1 VIEMRPLHP
10 AVVHFLV
17 ACWVLAALL
26 DATTLVGLDVTL
38 GRAEPAATAAFLVW
52 TGLAFA
58 VVAVAA
64 GLADY
69 TRLPTAVRDSSALTL
84 HVGAMAVAFCSF
96 LVAALLRPRLGPA
109 PALVVSLE
117 VLGTVALVI
126 GGHYAASVVFSVLPS
141 VHASR
146 DAPSD
151 LATFKESK
159 P

>member
-1 VIEMRPLHP
+1 MRPLHP
-10 AVVHFLV
+10 AVVHFPV
-17 ACWVLAALL
+17 ACWVL
-26 DATTLVGLDVTL
+26 
-38 GRAEPAATAAFLVW
+38 
-52 TGLAFA
+52 
-58 VVAVAA
+58 
-64 GLADY
+64 
-69 TRLPTAVRDSSALTL
+69 
-84 HVGAMAVAFCSF
+84 
-96 LVAALLRPRLGPA
+96 AALLRPRLGPA